1 MNAQLETYRKDHC
14 MICQLSGRFVEAND
28 HDAFFDWFTKSVA
41 DGHKKFVIDFNQL
54 EYMNSSGVN
63 QLVKV
68 IKLLNEAKAS
78 LVFTRVPERIDQ
90 LLNIIKLN
98 ALLTIHTSLEEGI
111 QSLN

>member
-1 MNAQLETYRKDHC
+1 MNAQLDTYEKNRC
-14 MICQLSGRFVEAND
+14 QICGLSGRFVEASD
-28 HDAFFDWFTKSVA
+28 HEAFVNWFTQSVA
-41 DGHKKFVIDFNQL
+41 AGNKKFVIDFHEL

-68 IKLLNEAKAS
+68 IKLLNEANAS